1 MDMVAPVGPVYQA
14 GTLSA
19 NPVGMVAGLTTLKK
33 AKRENIW
40 KTFEERSKFMSDD
53 FNTWSKE
60 NGLKKRMHSYGS
72 LFWICEQ
79 EVGALH
85 SIKDIPKD
93 HGEKFKPFF
102 KSLLKNK
109 VYLAPN
115 GYEVGFLGLAHTE
128 EIIKEALVHFK
139 EASKAQ

>member
-1 MDMVAPVGPVYQA
+1 MLWREKRIQA

-40 KTFEERSKFMSDD
+40 KTFRDRSKMMSDD
-53 FNTWSKE
+53 YNSWSKKE
-60 NGLKKRMHSYGS
+60 GLKKRMHTYGS
-72 LFWICEQ
+72 LFWICEK
-79 EVGALH
+79 EVGELN

-93 HGEKFKPFF
+93 HGEKFKSFF
-102 KSLLKNK
+102 KSLLDQK

-115 GYEVGFLGLAHTE
+115 GYEVGFLGLAHNE
-128 EIIKEALVHFK
+128 DVLKEALIKFK
-139 EASKAQ
+139 KASVA